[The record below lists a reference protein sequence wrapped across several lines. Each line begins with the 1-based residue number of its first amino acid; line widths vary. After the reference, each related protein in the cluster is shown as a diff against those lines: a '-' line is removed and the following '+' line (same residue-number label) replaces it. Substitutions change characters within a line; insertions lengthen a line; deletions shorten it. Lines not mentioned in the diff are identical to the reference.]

1 MNFTEKQISLFRT
14 LSIIA
19 GIFTMIIAFTMI
31 MSLIQLKSSD
41 PLSSPALVAVY
52 EQFDRDPDNTVNAEY
67 VRSLDLIAR
76 KAYFTARWQ
85 LEAGSYLLVI
95 GAALFVL
102 FRWLTYSNEPL
113 IRTKLSPRPV
123 LSENQNRNR
132 RYLIISASAV
142 VVLAVISSFILR
154 PLMPDPGRTKSESVA
169 AVSPKGGIPQPDEI
183 NFPFF
188 RGAGSRGIAGGE
200 GYPVNWNGNSG
211 ENIRWKIPVPKHGKS
226 SPVIWRDKIFLTGS
240 EGSDLEIYCID
251 KNTGNILWT
260 GSGSDFPGASEEIP
274 ESDQEAGMAVP
285 TPAVAEGVVCAIF
298 GNGNLLAF
306 DHDGKQLWATNLG
319 VPEHMYGYSSSLLI
333 WSDILIVQY
342 DSDTRLAVMGFD
354 LKTGKIKWETPRR
367 GRAVNSSPV
376 LASFDGIPQIII
388 NGSPDVTAFEA
399 STGKELWTIPGVKN
413 DVAVSPGINKDY
425 VYISANYEKLIAIKA
440 GKNPVVAWEDNTYT
454 PDVSSPAATDE
465 FLFIADG
472 TGGIACYDA
481 AGSKILWENY
491 FSEPFY
497 ASPVVA
503 DGKVYYLDRKGT
515 MHIVKAA
522 GSYELISQPELG
534 EDADCTPAFS
544 EKRIY
549 IRGINNLYCI
559 SND

>member
-1 MNFTEKQISLFRT
+1 MNLTEKQISLFRT

-52 EQFDRDPDNTVNAEY
+52 EQFDRDPDNASNAEY

-85 LEAGSYLLVI
+85 LETGSYLLII
-95 GAALFVL
+95 GAALFIL

-113 IRTKLSPRPV
+113 IREKLSPKPLLNKIR
-123 LSENQNRNR
+123 NRNR
-132 RYLIISASAV
+132 RYLIISASAAV
-142 VVLAVISSFILR
+142 LLAVISSFILR
-154 PLMPDPGRTKSESVA
+154 PLMPDPGRKRSETSVSA
-169 AVSPKGGIPQPDEI
+169 GASGDLQQPDAV

-188 RGAGSRGIAGGE
+188 RGANSRGIAGGE
-200 GYPVNWNGNSG
+200 GYPVEWNGNSG
-211 ENIRWKIPVPKHGKS
+211 ENIRWKIPLPKHGKS
-226 SPVIWRDKIFLTGS
+226 SPVIWGDKIFLTGA
-240 EGSDLEIYCID
+240 EGSELEVYCID

-260 GSGSDFPGASEEIP
+260 GSGSDFPGASDQIP
-274 ESDQEAGMAVP
+274 ESDQEAGMAVS

-298 GNGNLLAF
+298 GNGNLVAY
-306 DHDGKQLWATNLG
+306 DHDGKLKWATNLG

-333 WSDILIVQY
+333 WFDILIIQY
-342 DSDTRLAVMGFD
+342 DSDKRLSVIGLD
-354 LKTGKIKWETPRR
+354 LNTGKIEWETARR

-376 LASFDGIPQIII
+376 LASFDGVPQVII
-388 NGSPDVTAFEA
+388 NGSPEVTAFEA
-399 STGKELWTIPGVKN
+399 STGNELWTIPGVKN
-413 DVAVSPGINKDY
+413 DVAVSPGYNKSY

-440 GKNPVVAWEDNTYT
+440 GKNPAVAWEDNTYT

-481 AGSKILWENY
+481 AGNKVLWENY
-491 FSEPFY
+491 FSDPFY

-503 DGKVYYLDRKGT
+503 DGKVYFLDRKGT